1 MVKVSRRHLLFT
13 GAAAVGAVAAAP
25 IVTRLGAGARILVIG
40 GGAGGVAAAMAIK
53 AAEPSASVVMIERDP
68 KRLAPGGYR
77 SFVSAPRQGG
87 DFAALAAGGIELAI
101 DDIRGIDWGARRA
114 EALSGRSFSFD
125 RVVLAPGIS
134 MRDEGIDGYDR
145 AASIAF
151 PHGWTD
157 RQGAAELA
165 AQVRA
170 IADGGTVVIRV
181 PAGRMRFPEGPYKRA
196 DEIATY
202 LSQAKPG
209 ARVVM
214 VDESE
219 ATPARQVRVA
229 GLEARFG
236 DRFEHL
242 DVAAFGRV
250 VAIDRQSR
258 RLMGENGTV
267 RGDVINFIPAQAA
280 GRIAQVSGL
289 ADADGWCP
297 VAAATRRSTVRSD
310 AFLLGDAATVPG
322 LEMGVRDFAMAAAA
336 IAKTV

>member
-1 MVKVSRRHLLFT
+1 MVRFSRRQFLFT
-13 GAAAVGAVAAAP
+13 GAAAAGALAAAP
-25 IVTRLGAGARILVIG
+25 FVSRFGSGARILVIG
-40 GGAGGVAAAMAIK
+40 GGPGGVAAATAIR
-53 AAEPSASVVMIERDP
+53 AADPAASVVMIERDP
-68 KRLAPGGYR
+68 KRLAPGAYR

-87 DFAALAAGGIELAI
+87 DFASLAANGIELAI
-101 DDIRGIDWGARRA
+101 DDIRGIDWGAKRA
-114 EALSGRSFSFD
+114 EALSGRAFSFD

-134 MRDEGIDGYDR
+134 MREEGIDGYDR

-165 AQVRA
+165 AKVRA
-170 IADGGTVVIRV
+170 MADGGTVVIRV
-181 PAGRMRFPEGPYKRA
+181 PAGRMRFPEGPYQRA

-202 LSQAKPG
+202 LATAKPK

-219 ATPARQVRVA
+219 ASAVRRGRVSA
-229 GLEARFG
+229 LQARFG

-242 DVAAFGRV
+242 GTAAFGRV
-250 VAIDRQSR
+250 VAIDRKSR
-258 RLMGENGTV
+258 RLIGENGAV

-289 ADADGWCP
+289 AEADGWCP
-297 VAAATRRSTVRSD
+297 VAAATRRSTVEPD
-310 AFLLGDAATVPG
+310 AFLLGDAASVPG
-322 LEMGVRDFAMAAAA
+322 LEMGVRDFAVAAEA